1 MRDGG
6 NMKKLDGVFP
16 LWGPYSKKY
25 MGISRVVDED
35 MQSGVRFDCTAS
47 PVVFGSG
54 ARVPNTTVPCGCR
67 AWHCNDDYSYFSYR
81 FDLENR
87 DDVYS
92 EVSYVR
98 LSDESTLIRAEIFN
112 NTQLI
117 QNCLVNYFL
126 SLEYR
131 SDSYCDVSLPEKCLF
146 IKADL
151 YDEYEYKIT
160 RPWDSQNADA
170 MKKGVFTDDSF
181 YLGRGLGDRASKW
194 HMPHRYLAPFG
205 GEKGDRV
212 SYELDRRVEFS
223 KPVLTVRYRTSDIK
237 YEQGKMVGVNYVP
250 GREDAV
256 FVLNG
261 EKKLVFEAT
270 DELRIKTF
278 ELDSVPER
286 LELVSQG
293 KGGIEIDFFA
303 VTEAEDKDSI
313 KAYIKLHNVKPEIN
327 VTKCGE
333 GFLSVLEYEDSD
345 GDYRLRTFDENT
357 RHRAINTGCLEDC
370 LSSRLSNSD
379 ESFDDLTESFTSSF
393 KDKHSDIGFFHNALV
408 HTVFIEP
415 SSSAVIYAVV
425 SKGETEYKTK
435 DEYEKIYLDAVSEY
449 ESFSLNTSGEK
460 YEFSNE
466 LLKAAALTN
475 VVYPIYKHGRY
486 IIHHTPGKRWDCL
499 YTWDSGFIGLAF
511 LKYAPRFADYIL
523 DTYLSDED
531 NPDYAFVHHGSPVP
545 VQFYIFN
552 EMLNGDKKKEFTV
565 KYYSRLKLY
574 YDFFLGKIRGSTTA
588 KFKSGLLTTYD
599 YFYSSSGM
607 DDYPAQV
614 AMMNDGLR
622 DTAAPVI
629 TTAQAIRIA
638 KIMLKAANIIGKSDD
653 ADAYQKDIDRL
664 TDALNRYSWDSESG
678 YYSYVLH
685 NDSYEPTG
693 KYLTADGENRNKGL
707 DGIYPIVAGA
717 CNSEQTEKIIS
728 HLKSEKEML
737 SRYGIS
743 AVDVSASYFKVN
755 GYWNGNI
762 WFAHQWFL
770 FKTMLDLGESDFAY
784 EIARRALDV
793 WKRESEYA
801 YYTFEMVNVVTG
813 RGGWFHNFGA
823 LSLPVNMWASSY
835 YEKGTVTVGFD
846 TLIQKCEFSEDV
858 AHAEITLTKP
868 TGKECVILAVM
879 NDKYTYGVSCEQAI
893 DVKQRV
899 GGAVEIKLSA
909 DSEECRIVVQK
920 S

>member
-1 MRDGG
+1 
-6 NMKKLDGVFP
+6 MKKLDGVFP
-16 LWGPYSKKY
+16 VWGPYSKKY
-25 MGISRVVDED
+25 MGISRIVDEN
-35 MQSGVRFDCTAS
+35 MKSGVRFDCTAS
-47 PVVFGSG
+47 PAVFGSG

-81 FDLENR
+81 FDLENK

-92 EVSYVR
+92 EVSYLR
-98 LSDESTLIRAEIFN
+98 LSDESTLIRTEIFN
-112 NTQLI
+112 NTELI

-126 SLEYR
+126 SIEYR
-131 SDSYCDVSLPEKCLF
+131 SDGYCDVSLPEKCLF
-146 IKADL
+146 IKADN

-160 RPWDSQNADA
+160 RPWDEQNADA
-170 MKKGVFTDDSF
+170 MKKGVFTDDRF
-181 YLGRGLGDRASKW
+181 YLGTGLGDRASKW
-194 HMPHRYLAPFG
+194 HLPHRYLAPFG

-212 SYELDRRVEFS
+212 RYTLERTTEFS
-223 KPVLTVRYRTSDIK
+223 KPTLSVRYRTSDIK

-250 GREDAV
+250 GNEDAV
-256 FVLNG
+256 FILNG

-270 DELRIKTF
+270 DELKIKSF
-278 ELDSVPER
+278 ELDSVPESI
-286 LELVSQG
+286 ELVSQG
-293 KGGIEIDFFA
+293 KGAIEIDFIA
-303 VTEAEDKDSI
+303 VTENDDKEKIIVSSKSYD
-313 KAYIKLHNVKPEIN
+313 VKPEI
-327 VTKCGE
+327 VTECGTD
-333 GFLSVLEYEDSD
+333 GALSILKYKDTD

-357 RHRAINTGCLEDC
+357 RFRAINTGCLEDC
-370 LSSRLSNSD
+370 LSSRISNSD

-393 KDKHSDIGFFHNALV
+393 KDKHSDEGFFHNTLV
-408 HTVFIEP
+408 HTVFVAPHTSE
-415 SSSAVIYAVV
+415 VIYAVI
-425 SKGETEYKTK
+425 SKGETEYLTK
-435 DEYEKIYLDAVSEY
+435 GEYDKIYDRTVEEY
-449 ESFSLNTSGEK
+449 ESFSLNSCGEK
-460 YEFSNE
+460 YELSNE

-511 LKYAPRFADYIL
+511 LKYAPTFADYIL
-523 DTYLSDED
+523 DTYLSDET

-552 EMLNGDKKKEFTV
+552 EQLNGERKKESAI

-614 AMMNDGLR
+614 AMMHDELR

-629 TTAQAIRIA
+629 TTAQAIRIS
-638 KIMLKAANIIGKSDD
+638 KIMLKAAKIIGKSDD
-653 ADAYQKDIDRL
+653 VDLYKKDIERL
-664 TDALNRYSWDSESG
+664 TAALDLYSWDEESG

-685 NDSYEPTG
+685 DENYKPIG

-707 DGIYPIVAGA
+707 DGVYPLVAGA
-717 CNSEQTEKIIS
+717 CNENQKAKILS

-743 AVDVSASYFKVN
+743 AVDTTASYFKVN

-770 FKTMLDLGESDFAY
+770 FKTMLDIGESDFAY
-784 EIARRALDV
+784 EIAKRALDV
-793 WKRESEYA
+793 WKRECEYA

-823 LSLPVNMWASSY
+823 LSLPINMWASSY
-835 YEKGTVTVGFD
+835 YKKGTVTVGFD
-846 TLIQKCEFSEDV
+846 TLVKECSFSNDDT
-858 AHAEITLTKP
+858 HAEITLTKP
-868 TGKECVILAVM
+868 MENECVLIAVM
-879 NDKYTYGVSCEQAI
+879 NDKYEYSVECKQAV
-893 DVKQRV
+893 DVKQRLD
-899 GGAVEIKLSA
+899 GEIEITLSR
-909 DSEECRIVVQK
+909 DCEECQIVVQK
-920 S
+920 KQ